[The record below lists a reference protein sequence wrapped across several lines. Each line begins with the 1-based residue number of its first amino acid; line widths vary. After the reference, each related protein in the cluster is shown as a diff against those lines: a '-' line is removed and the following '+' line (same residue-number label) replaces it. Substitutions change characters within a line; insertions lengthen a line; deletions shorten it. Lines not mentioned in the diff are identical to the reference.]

1 MFPSARSLIRLV
13 GSVCAEIN
21 EDWSSRCYIS
31 PDSMAL
37 LNEERPKDAP
47 QQATDEDRKRAERLI
62 EVALESAT
70 KTRRAA

>member
-1 MFPSARSLIRLV
+1 
-13 GSVCAEIN
+13 
-21 EDWSSRCYIS
+21 
-31 PDSMAL
+31 MAL